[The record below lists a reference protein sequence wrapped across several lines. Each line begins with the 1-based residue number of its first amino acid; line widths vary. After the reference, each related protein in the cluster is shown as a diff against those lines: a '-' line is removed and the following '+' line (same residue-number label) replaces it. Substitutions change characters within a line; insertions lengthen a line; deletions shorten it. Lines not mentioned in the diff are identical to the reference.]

1 MSPKVEATE
10 RWWERK
16 KTIRL
21 PIWVEGNKLQGLY
34 MLNFRVLCL
43 FFFGGFKCPA
53 GNDHI
58 SHLEKQENHR
68 LKSAF
73 KTGSVMGKHNRLLGG
88 CVMIIPP
95 FVCV

>member
-34 MLNFRVLCL
+34 MLNFRGVTVCL
-43 FFFGGFKCPA
+43 FFGGVL
-53 GNDHI
+53 NI
-58 SHLEKQENHR
+58 SCGERSH
-68 LKSAF
+68 
-73 KTGSVMGKHNRLLGG
+73 
-88 CVMIIPP
+88 IPP
-95 FVCV
+95 GGKMIDSKVPSKLDMLFPG